1 MALTKAPGPML
12 NATLMHEKVGALNG
26 IVAGKPASTSK
37 PPKDQVRI
45 VSPHEYKE
53 AAACLAE
60 AFRDDHVVRYPGWS
74 NAFT

>member
-1 MALTKAPGPML
+1 MALTKATGPML

-26 IVAGKPASTSK
+26 TVAAKPASSVA
-37 PPKDQVRI
+37 KDQVRI